1 MHSFEQTYYPVMM
14 RTVEHW
20 WNGSWG
26 SMTRRDVRL
35 QVDDGQWRVLV
46 STPKGAEVAI
56 VYHSREDLARN
67 ELELLLSERGPWRP
81 LS

>member
-1 MHSFEQTYYPVMM
+1 MYYPVMV
-14 RTVEHW
+14 TVEHW

-26 SMTRRDVRL
+26 SMARRDVRL

-56 VYHSREDLARN
+56 LYHGREDLARG
-67 ELELLLSERGPWRP
+67 ELELLLSERGPWRK